1 MELYNSSLNIE
12 EIFSRWLDEEK
23 RSNYGAFIPF
33 IGIVRA
39 ENGIEALSFDI
50 YEPLLL
56 KWFKK
61 WENIAKLKGAKVKM
75 AHSIGDV
82 PVHTSSYISAVF
94 SPKRRVALEMIDD
107 FVEDFKAN
115 APIWKYDIINGKRIY
130 AEDRSIPIS
139 GSGILLKGGS

>member
-1 MELYNSSLNIE
+1 M
-12 EIFSRWLDEEK
+12 RRK

-61 WENIAKLKGAKVKM
+61 WENIAKLEGAKVKM

-82 PVHTSSYISAVF
+82 PVHTSSFFIYLLYF
-94 SPKRRVALEMIDD
+94 LQK
-107 FVEDFKAN
+107 EDC
-115 APIWKYDIINGKRIY
+115 
-130 AEDRSIPIS
+130 S
-139 GSGILLKGGS
+139 